1 MDSQLDQNLQ
11 KGLRGGISI
20 YFATLITLASGFATS
35 VILIRGLTQ
44 KAYGI
49 LKLVDSIKLV
59 GIYICSLGLEKTF
72 LRFGAEFVTKKQLS
86 MIKRM
91 LANFCKLRGTALITF
106 GIIFLLFKNPIAK
119 FFNFPETLVT
129 LFPLIIAILFF
140 SSLNG
145 LWGFA
150 LTSSRMAHVNNSII
164 RSMISL
170 FNIIGF
176 IFALSFRLGLWGIL
190 AVLLLNQVITAVYFT
205 LINIRWFRKIQ
216 KTWPSQSD
224 SKIIREY
231 QNLRKRIFRFATFSF
246 MGVNVNIFK
255 DISVDNFFIV
265 RYLDTTQVALYGL
278 ASTII
283 TYIAKFNPPAML
295 RGVFQPIFVGRYVE
309 TNDAKELIRGH
320 FTLIK
325 ITLFTMLPLYSLLVL
340 LGKETIGII
349 YSREYLAA
357 FPALLLL
364 SFFFFFVGLNN
375 AYNPVINALEKN
387 ELYFI
392 TGIFSIYNL
401 IMDILLIPRYGIQ
414 GAAIATGS
422 AGFLQYIFFW
432 AALRWYVKLKTVF
445 PWKALGKI
453 AINTTPMILFCLL
466 AKPYISGIYR
476 LIIVGLTAII
486 LYLIPA
492 YFNNVFDDQ
501 EIKLF
506 KRAIIKK

>member
-1 MDSQLDQNLQ
+1 MDGQLDRNLQ

-20 YFATLITLASGFATS
+20 YFATLINLASGFATS

-49 LKLVDSIKLV
+49 LKLVGSIKLI

-72 LRFGAEFVTKKQLS
+72 LRFGAEFITKKQLP

-91 LANFCKLRGTALITF
+91 LGIFCNLRGTALIIF
-106 GIIFLLFKNPIAK
+106 GIILLLFKNPIAQ
-119 FFNFPETLVT
+119 FFNFPKTLVT
-129 LFPLIIAILFF
+129 LFPIIIAILVF

-145 LWGFA
+145 LGVA
-150 LTSSRMAHVNNSII
+150 LNSSRMAHVNTSTIK
-164 RSMISL
+164 SL
-170 FNIIGF
+170 MSVFNIIGF
-176 IFALSFRLGLWGIL
+176 IFSLSYGFGLRGIL
-190 AVLLLNQVITAVYFT
+190 VVLLLNQVITAFYFIF
-205 LINIRWFRKIQ
+205 INIKWLGKIQ
-216 KTWPSQSD
+216 KTWPSQTGEH
-224 SKIIREY
+224 ILGEY
-231 QNLRKRIFRFATFSF
+231 RSLRKRIFRFASFSF

-255 DISVDNFFIV
+255 DISVDNFFIA

-283 TYIAKFNPPAML
+283 THVAKFNPPSML

-320 FTLIK
+320 FTLTK

-349 YSREYLAA
+349 YSREYLTA
-357 FPALLLL
+357 FPALILL
-364 SFFFFFVGLNN
+364 SFFFFFIGLNY
-375 AYNPVINALEKN
+375 AYNPLINALEKN
-387 ELYFI
+387 ELFFI
-392 TGIFSIYNL
+392 TGLFSIYNL
-401 IMDILLIPRYGIQ
+401 IMDILLIPRFGIQ
-414 GAAIATGS
+414 GAAFATGS

-432 AALRWYVKLKTVF
+432 AALRWYLKLKTVF

-453 AINTTPMILFCLL
+453 ICNSVPMVLFCLL
-466 AKPYISGIYR
+466 GKPYIINIFR
-476 LIIVGLTAII
+476 LITVGLIAII
-486 LYLIPA
+486 LYFVPS
-492 YFNNVFDDQ
+492 YFNNVFEDR

-506 KRAIIKK
+506 KRAITRK